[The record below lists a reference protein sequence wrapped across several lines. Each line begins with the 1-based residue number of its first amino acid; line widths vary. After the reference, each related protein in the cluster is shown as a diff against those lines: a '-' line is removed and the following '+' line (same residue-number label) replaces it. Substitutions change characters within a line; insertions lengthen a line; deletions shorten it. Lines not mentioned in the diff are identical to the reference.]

1 MLTGGVSYHKEYT
14 PTVSPYGLPPP
25 SEREVIKVCRI
36 LSKRVTFAHLCAIVE
51 KNAEVRYELF
61 GTTNHERRHR

>member
-25 SEREVIKVCRI
+25 SEREVIKICRI
-36 LSKRVTFAHLCAIVE
+36 LSKRVTIGSACAILE
-51 KNAEVRYELF
+51 KNAEVRL
-61 GTTNHERRHR
+61 